1 MTLLCLLAGEVQRQG
16 CGGRRASGGR
26 VGGGGRLLCSAETGI
41 CEMPAEDT
49 SQATPLAQALP
60 TPLPFQPAWVT
71 VGFPSQ
77 RSREGCVGGVEGR
90 KLRSHSTEETLG
102 VSGDW
107 RGGWG
112 KRGGQG
118 RGARAEHHPLPPS
131 PGRAGHPGHREGGR
145 AAASQPRRQNGQSR
159 EGEGTFGGVQ
169 SWKAVGCEGCCLPER
184 GICPKDW
191 DIPSGGPC
199 GWEVRAARG
208 FPRTHWC
215 GREA

>member
-1 MTLLCLLAGEVQRQG
+1 MGVAGGSFALLKQESVRCQQRTLPRLRHSPRLCPPPCLSSQLGSQLGSLLREAGKG
-16 CGGRRASGGR
+16 
-26 VGGGGRLLCSAETGI
+26 
-41 CEMPAEDT
+41 
-49 SQATPLAQALP
+49 
-60 TPLPFQPAWVT
+60 
-71 VGFPSQ
+71 
-77 RSREGCVGGVEGR
+77 VGGVGEGR

-131 PGRAGHPGHREGGR
+131 GRAGHPGHREGGR